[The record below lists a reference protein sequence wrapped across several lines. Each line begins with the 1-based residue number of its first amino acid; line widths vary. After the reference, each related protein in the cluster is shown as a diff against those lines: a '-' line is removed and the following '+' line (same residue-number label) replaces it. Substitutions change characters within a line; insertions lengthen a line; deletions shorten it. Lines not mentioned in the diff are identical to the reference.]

1 MLTQFVYAVT
11 LIAAV
16 LSIYQERCHDGSNQR
31 DPEHGVEVVIKAD
44 RHGPS
49 VDRGAR

>member
-1 MLTQFVYAVT
+1 MLPQFVYVVT

-16 LSIYQERCHDGSNQR
+16 LSIHKERCHDGSNQR
-31 DPEHGVEVVIKAD
+31 DPEQGVEVFIKVD